1 MEDIQKL
8 KRKRKMTGDQLGRAL
23 LGIVANDVM
32 RQKDPSVPEYCD
44 LDTIYTLSDKIKDPA
59 ELAKFGLYEDIYY
72 SIIEATN
79 RRVNAYNDSLWRIQF
94 AYRTLNQIGTYHNS
108 WGLAYNNPLVITRKD
123 YDKITQEYRFKKD
136 DVIREV
142 LKGPGAEYKQEIFK
156 DVLERAKN
164 TMSDGKIGFTE
175 QVINGK
181 AYNEFTVD
189 HDGGERNHELESI
202 FLEGKRLK
210 GESDEQALE
219 RINTERFQVM
229 ARHAWLKDISI
240 DGVQYSEI
248 DDVLEYS
255 FKHWGI
261 GYLTMP
267 ARNEVERKVREICG
281 IPALPF
287 KERHRKVRFNHEW
300 EIVFGI
306 YPDYYTKAIT
316 DYVEALAPDRDELTW
331 DDLERGGL
339 LQCRSLYAM
348 PFIDKA
354 KTVYRGIERL
364 RNGLAIVD
372 DMFLSRPLMYDTCD
386 RPNIPS
392 SPAAEVYRGM
402 QFVYGYNA
410 ILDILA
416 DVYEV
421 PELTVIKMDTK
432 NIEELA
438 ESYNAY
444 LVRMWA
450 ASPDKGMREMMRT
463 RLEYLRLDQA
473 KPDPDKVKSFREWFR
488 ENRYTRDAQND
499 VHCVTMMLDEIMR
512 F

>member
-142 LKGPGAEYKQEIFK
+142 LKAPGAPYKKKLFPDLVKRIQETRGGEY
-156 DVLERAKN
+156 VLSEYVL
-164 TMSDGKIGFTE
+164 DGK
-175 QVINGK
+175 V
-181 AYNEFTVD
+181 YNAFKG
-189 HDGGERNHELESI
+189 DGRNHELESI
-202 FLEGKRLK
+202 FLEGKRLE

-219 RINTERFQVM
+219 RLNTERFQVM

-248 DDVLEYS
+248 DEVLEYS

-261 GYLTMP
+261 GYLTEP
-267 ARNEVERKVREICG
+267 ARNEVERKVREMCG
-281 IPALPF
+281 IPALPI
-287 KERHRKVRFNHEW
+287 KERPRKIRLNHDL
-300 EIVFGI
+300 EIAFDI
-306 YPDYYTKAIT
+306 YPDYYVQEIT
-316 DYVEALAPDRDELTW
+316 DYVEGLAPDRDYLTW
-331 DDLERGGL
+331 DDLEQGGL
-339 LQCRSLYAM
+339 LECKRIYAM
-348 PFIDKA
+348 PFLDKA
-354 KTVYRGIERL
+354 KVIYRGMERL
-364 RNGLAIVD
+364 SNGLAIID
-372 DMFLSRPLMYDTCD
+372 DKFMESPLLYDTCD

-392 SPAAEVYRGM
+392 APAAEVYRGM

-432 NIEELA
+432 NIEDLA

-499 VHCVTMMLDEIMR
+499 VHCVTMMLDEIVR